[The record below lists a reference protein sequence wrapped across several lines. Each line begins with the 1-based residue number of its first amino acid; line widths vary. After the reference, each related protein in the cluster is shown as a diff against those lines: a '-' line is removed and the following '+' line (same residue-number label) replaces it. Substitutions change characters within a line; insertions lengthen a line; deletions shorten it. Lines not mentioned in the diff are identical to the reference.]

1 MEDFFLDISYKNKT
15 VRFKVVNPEA
25 PLATLMD
32 NLRHS
37 IGEDGRL
44 IFDFPSIDQT
54 GAPLDYFFGKEDPQV
69 HEIRV
74 LRPRI
79 GREDQKLA
87 DYNVNNCIGCN
98 SCFTREG
105 NKCFQN
111 DDIVQIYEKLRN
123 ADTVAIAS
131 PEYF

>member
-1 MEDFFLDISYKNKT
+1 MEDFFLDISYKNKV
-15 VRFKVVNPEA
+15 VRFKVVNPDA
-25 PLATLMD
+25 PLSTLID

-54 GAPLDYFFGKEDPQV
+54 GAPLDYFFGKEDPEV
-69 HEIRV
+69 HEVRV

-87 DYNVNNCIGCN
+87 DYHV
-98 SCFTREG
+98 
-105 NKCFQN
+105 
-111 DDIVQIYEKLRN
+111 RN
-123 ADTVAIAS
+123 GDLVYLVPDPI
-131 PEYF
+131 PG